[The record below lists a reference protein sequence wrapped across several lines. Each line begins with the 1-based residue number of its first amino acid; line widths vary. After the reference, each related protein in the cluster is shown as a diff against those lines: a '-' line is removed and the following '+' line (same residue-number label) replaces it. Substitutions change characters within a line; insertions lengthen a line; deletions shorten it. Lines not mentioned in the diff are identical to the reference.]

1 MNKTPLTILI
11 ADDEDGIR
19 DSLAGI
25 LEMEGYRVVTAR
37 DGLDAVEK
45 IKGNACAI
53 AFLDIR
59 MPGMNGIS
67 VFREIQKVSP
77 STVVVLTTAYAID
90 DHIRGA
96 LKDGAYACI
105 EKPYEMETIIG
116 LISDIQKR
124 DIAREAGRQ

>member
-1 MNKTPLTILI
+1 MNETALTILI

-45 IKGNACAI
+45 IKGHACNV

-59 MPGMNGIS
+59 MPGMSGIA
-67 VFREIQKVSP
+67 VFREIQKFSP
-77 STVVVLTTAYAID
+77 RTVVVLTTAYAID
-90 DHIRGA
+90 DHIRSA

-116 LISDIQKR
+116 LIDDIKR
-124 DIAREAGRQ
+124 RGLASEAGRQ